1 MRIVNALAHVWP
13 RPAPLRRSF
22 AEVAEQQLEAVH
34 RYLLLL
40 TADPALAEDL
50 TGDTFEKAFRAWR
63 RYDPRRASE
72 RTWLCRIARSV
83 ALDHFRADA
92 RRQRREERFARDR
105 ASEEGT
111 PMPGA
116 FSAELAAALGSLTAA
131 EREVIALRIVL
142 DLDSH
147 AAAVVLGI
155 SRSACSMRLARA
167 LRKLEERM
175 EAHVVA

>member
-1 MRIVNALAHVWP
+1 M
-13 RPAPLRRSF
+13 
-22 AEVAEQQLEAVH
+22 AEDHLDGVH

-40 TADPALAEDL
+40 TADSPLAEDL
-50 TGDTFEKAFRAWR
+50 AAETFEKALRAWR

-83 ALDHFRADA
+83 ALDYFRREA
-92 RRQRREERFARDR
+92 RRRRREEHFVSD
-105 ASEEGT
+105 SVWQEE
-111 PMPGA
+111 PLVPGA
-116 FSAELAAALGSLTAA
+116 FSAELEAALGSLTAA

-142 DLDSH
+142 DLDAD
-147 AAAVVLGI
+147 AAAHVLGI

-175 EAHVVA
+175 EAHAVA

>member
-1 MRIVNALAHVWP
+1 M
-13 RPAPLRRSF
+13 
-22 AEVAEQQLEAVH
+22 AEQQLDGVY

-50 TGDTFEKAFRAWR
+50 AADTFEKALRAWR

-83 ALDHFRADA
+83 ALDHFRSDA
-92 RRQRREERFARDR
+92 RRRRREERFVRDH
-105 ASEEGT
+105 ASEEET

-116 FSAELAAALGSLTAA
+116 FSAELSAALGSLTAA

-142 DLDSH
+142 DLDAD
-147 AAAVVLGI
+147 AAANVLGI
-155 SRSACSMRLARA
+155 SRSAGSMRLARA